1 MSHIFTWKKST
12 LICIEVTIDIY
23 KSYKQYQFK
32 IFKKLSKSKA
42 TTQTKLKGECKKFK
56 KTVKLPLMQ

>member
-1 MSHIFTWKKST
+1 MSHIFTGKKST

-42 TTQTKLKGECKKFK
+42 TTQTKLKGECKKF
-56 KTVKLPLMQ
+56 